1 MAYLNRNASDA
12 VLPVRIGLIGSGWM
26 GAFHA
31 ESIARRVPGAVL
43 AAIADPNLESA
54 GALAGALGTTKVTAD
69 AADLLADP
77 AIDAVVIASPARF
90 HSSLI
95 GQAAAAG
102 KHVFCEKPAGQGL
115 EELDAALDAVD
126 AAGVHFQIGFNR
138 RYAADFQAAKKD
150 LAAGIV
156 GQPQLL
162 RSLTRDPGTGSIGH
176 AARIPAWTIF
186 LETLIHDF
194 DTLNWF
200 NEGAEPVEVYA
211 VADALVEPG
220 LRDQGFLDTAV
231 VTIRYS
237 NGAIAV
243 AEANFSALYGY
254 DIRGEVFGSKGMV
267 QAGRAT
273 ETAARR
279 FTAEG
284 MSADTPRL
292 NVELF
297 RQAYTDEL
305 VDFADAVRA
314 RRDGTA
320 AGVEALHSHS
330 GSQRRPARTGR
341 GAGLHRVRQAGDPG
355 NGQHSGRQRERGP
368 LMRLAVCAEMVFTD
382 LPFTERVRR
391 LHEAGFDVEL
401 WDSRPKDIGALK
413 ATGAVFSSM
422 TGYSSGSL
430 VDPDTA
436 DEVVRTA
443 ESLIPTALELGV
455 SRLVVHPAEL
465 VDGHAARPVYRS
477 SGHMWATGA
486 RTLERLGKLGEK
498 YGVTFCLENLNTI
511 RDHPGIPLARAKD
524 TLALVQAA
532 GHPNARL
539 MLDLYH
545 AQMGE
550 GNLVELVRTALPY
563 LGEIQVADV
572 PGRCEPGT
580 GEINYA
586 AVARALAD
594 AGYEGTVGMEAWAS
608 GDSYAALE
616 AFRAAFT
623 VPAPNM
629 RVEV

>member
-12 VLPVRIGLIGSGWM
+12 ALPVRIGLIGSGWM

-54 GALAGALGTTKVTAD
+54 EALAGALGTTKVTAD

-77 AIDAVVIASPARF
+77 EIDAVVIASPARF
-90 HSSLI
+90 HSALI

-102 KHVFCEKPAGQGL
+102 KHVFCEKPAGLGL
-115 EELDAALDAVD
+115 EELDAALAAVD

-150 LAAGIV
+150 LAAGIA

-320 AGVEALHSHS
+320 
-330 GSQRRPARTGR
+330 PA
-341 GAGLHRVRQAGDPG
+341 
-355 NGQHSGRQRERGP
+355 SK
-368 LMRLAVCAEMVFTD
+368 
-382 LPFTERVRR
+382 PFT
-391 LHEAGFDVEL
+391 LT
-401 WDSRPKDIGALK
+401 PGA
-413 ATGAVFSSM
+413 S
-422 TGYSSGSL
+422 
-430 VDPDTA
+430 D
-436 DEVVRTA
+436 
-443 ESLIPTALELGV
+443 
-455 SRLVVHPAEL
+455 
-465 VDGHAARPVYRS
+465 AR
-477 SGHMWATGA
+477 
-486 RTLERLGKLGEK
+486 
-498 YGVTFCLENLNTI
+498 
-511 RDHPGIPLARAKD
+511 
-524 TLALVQAA
+524 
-532 GHPNARL
+532 
-539 MLDLYH
+539 
-545 AQMGE
+545 
-550 GNLVELVRTALPY
+550 
-563 LGEIQVADV
+563 
-572 PGRCEPGT
+572 
-580 GEINYA
+580 
-586 AVARALAD
+586 RALAMALACIESVKQGTPARSTQWPSTRTRSSD
-594 AGYEGTVGMEAWAS
+594 AA
-608 GDSYAALE
+608 
-616 AFRAAFT
+616 R
-623 VPAPNM
+623 
-629 RVEV
+629 RVR

>member
-1 MAYLNRNASDA
+1 MAYLNRTPSDA
-12 VLPVRIGLIGSGWM
+12 AQPVRIGLIGSGWM

-54 GALAGALGTTKVTAD
+54 EALAGTLGTAKVTAD

-77 AIDAVVIASPARF
+77 EIDAVVIASPARF
-90 HSSLI
+90 HSTLI

-102 KHVFCEKPAGQGL
+102 KHVFCEKPAGLGL
-115 EELDAALDAVD
+115 QELDAALAAVD

-138 RYAADFQAAKKD
+138 RYADDFQAAKKD
-150 LAAGIV
+150 LAAGIA
-156 GQPQLL
+156 GTPQLM

-176 AARIPAWTIF
+176 AARIPAWTVF

-254 DIRGEVFGSKGMV
+254 DIRGEVFGSRGMV
-267 QAGRAT
+267 QAGRST

-314 RRDGTA
+314 RRDGT
-320 AGVEALHSHS
+320 VPPSK
-330 GSQRRPARTGR
+330 
-341 GAGLHRVRQAGDPG
+341 
-355 NGQHSGRQRERGP
+355 
-368 LMRLAVCAEMVFTD
+368 
-382 LPFTERVRR
+382 PFTLTPV
-391 LHEAGFDVEL
+391 AND
-401 WDSRPKDIGALK
+401 
-413 ATGAVFSSM
+413 
-422 TGYSSGSL
+422 
-430 VDPDTA
+430 
-436 DEVVRTA
+436 
-443 ESLIPTALELGV
+443 
-455 SRLVVHPAEL
+455 
-465 VDGHAARPVYRS
+465 AR
-477 SGHMWATGA
+477 
-486 RTLERLGKLGEK
+486 
-498 YGVTFCLENLNTI
+498 
-511 RDHPGIPLARAKD
+511 
-524 TLALVQAA
+524 
-532 GHPNARL
+532 
-539 MLDLYH
+539 
-545 AQMGE
+545 
-550 GNLVELVRTALPY
+550 
-563 LGEIQVADV
+563 
-572 PGRCEPGT
+572 
-580 GEINYA
+580 
-586 AVARALAD
+586 RALAV
-594 AGYEGTVGMEAWAS
+594 ALACIESVKQGTPA
-608 GDSYAALE
+608 
-616 AFRAAFT
+616 T
-623 VPAPNM
+623 VNTVAVNEKA
-629 RVEV
+629 VL